1 MFWKQLVKLQQ
12 VSVLPEFG
20 TVGSNEAPACQTK
33 HLYRNLKK
41 WSSSGPRFWREWT
54 ILDKWMPLG
63 SKPYFETHSLTS
75 KKLLRNVSSRN
86 ELLATEFSKYLNNK
100 SCSFAPGTSP
110 TSKARMCSNE
120 GASMPGVKQEQ
131 VSPHVEGS
139 CTNKLIRCL
148 TKHWRRTS
156 SNSRFPTAAENQLL
170 TSCHGVYWDE
180 KCKLGKHNA
189 ENNVCKPFYAVSS
202 AMRLINDT
210 RERCNQKTT
219 YIKSCVWDH
228 AHDVMRREAQ
238 QCFTVDIL
246 LHDSIWLQ
254 TIL

>member
-1 MFWKQLVKLQQ
+1 
-12 VSVLPEFG
+12 
-20 TVGSNEAPACQTK
+20 
-33 HLYRNLKK
+33 
-41 WSSSGPRFWREWT
+41 
-54 ILDKWMPLG
+54 MPLG
-63 SKPYFETHSLTS
+63 SKPCFETHSLTS
-75 KKLLRNVSSRN
+75 KKLLRNVSSRKK
-86 ELLATEFSKYLNNK
+86 LRATEFSKYLNNK

-219 YIKSCVWDH
+219 YIKSCV
-228 AHDVMRREAQ
+228 
-238 QCFTVDIL
+238 
-246 LHDSIWLQ
+246 
-254 TIL
+254 

>member
-12 VSVLPEFG
+12 VSVFCLKTICLSLALWAAMKPQRVKQSIFIA
-20 TVGSNEAPACQTK
+20 TW
-33 HLYRNLKK
+33 RNDPVQAQGFEENGQSWISECL
-41 WSSSGPRFWREWT
+41 WAQNHT
-54 ILDKWMPLG
+54 
-63 SKPYFETHSLTS
+63 SKPTVSQARNCCAMFLLETNCSH
-75 KKLLRNVSSRN
+75 
-86 ELLATEFSKYLNNK
+86 LNNK

-170 TSCHGVYWDE
+170 TSCHGVYWDQ

-228 AHDVMRREAQ
+228 AHDVMRREAK